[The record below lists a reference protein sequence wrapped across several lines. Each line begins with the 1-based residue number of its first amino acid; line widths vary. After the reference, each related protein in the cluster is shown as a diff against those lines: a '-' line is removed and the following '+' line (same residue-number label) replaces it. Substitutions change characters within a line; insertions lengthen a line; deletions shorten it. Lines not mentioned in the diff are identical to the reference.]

1 MIRLIFRFLLLAAA
15 AALFAWVADRPGT
28 VVIRWMNREIE
39 TSVVAGFAGLILLIL
54 ALWFSLGVLRRLIGA
69 PGALGDYFRFR
80 RTRKGYVSLSRGII
94 AAGAGDGVAAV
105 RFAKT
110 AARSL
115 NDEPLLRVLEVQ
127 AAQINGDRAAVRRG
141 FEAMLKLPETEVLG
155 LRGLFAEA
163 RQAGDIAAARDLA
176 ERALKLNP
184 SLGWAS
190 SAMLAIQSANGD
202 WPAAIATLEARR
214 KSGQTT
220 SEETRGKRAILLCA
234 QAMATEARE
243 RGRALAIALEAH
255 RLDPGLVP
263 AALVAAR
270 LYSHQGSQR
279 KVWKVVSRTWAKRP
293 HPGLALSYA
302 YARPGDS
309 PQIRFERVRQL
320 VNSHKGGIEGVYAL
334 ARAAI
339 EARQWTEARKLLDP
353 VIAAGEPQARFCSLM
368 ADLEDGELGDR
379 GKARQW
385 LARAVRAPRDPMW
398 VIDGVAVPQ
407 WSPLSPVTGEIA
419 EAEWKVPYT
428 LLPGE
433 ATPLPEPPPP
443 PEPATEPEPVARIEA
458 EPPALVEQPKTEAEP
473 PPPPPPPPPPE
484 PFPRPVM
491 VTPVR
496 PPDDPGPQH
505 GDHFTGTN
513 PTLARS

>member
-1 MIRLIFRFLLLAAA
+1 
-15 AALFAWVADRPGT
+15 
-28 VVIRWMNREIE
+28 
-39 TSVVAGFAGLILLIL
+39 
-54 ALWFSLGVLRRLIGA
+54 
-69 PGALGDYFRFR
+69 
-80 RTRKGYVSLSRGII
+80 
-94 AAGAGDGVAAV
+94 
-105 RFAKT
+105 
-110 AARSL
+110 
-115 NDEPLLRVLEVQ
+115 
-127 AAQINGDRAAVRRG
+127 
-141 FEAMLKLPETEVLG
+141 LG

-163 RQAGDIAAARDLA
+163 RQAGDISAARDLA

-220 SEETRGKRAILLCA
+220 SEETGGKRAILLCA

-443 PEPATEPEPVARIEA
+443 PESEAEPEPVVEP
-458 EPPALVEQPKTEAEP
+458 EPPPRIEQPKPAAEP
-473 PPPPPPPPPPE
+473 PPPPPPAPE
-484 PFPRPVM
+484 SFPRPVM